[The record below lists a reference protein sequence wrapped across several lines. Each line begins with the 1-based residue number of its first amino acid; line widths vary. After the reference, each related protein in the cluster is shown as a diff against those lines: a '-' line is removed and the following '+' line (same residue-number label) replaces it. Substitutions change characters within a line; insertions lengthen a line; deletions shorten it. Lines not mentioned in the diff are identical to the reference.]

1 MGLETGVYI
10 NDLVAANPTANDLE
24 SEGDDH
30 LRLIKAILKS
40 AFPGFTGSIWA
51 TGTDTG
57 TSNAYVLT
65 PAAKL
70 PAYVVNT
77 MVVFSPAN
85 TNTTTAPTVNISGLG
100 AVAIKAVDGSA
111 LLAGDL
117 QAGQFYAMIYDG
129 AQFKLTQVTKNYVD
143 QSAFNAALPGQP
155 GGNAQYPLVS
165 RNGSASFQPY
175 PAGVFYNAYD
185 LGAA

>member
-10 NDLVAANPTANDLE
+10 NDLVAANPTPNDLE

-30 LRLIKAILKS
+30 LRLIKTTAK
-40 AFPGFTGSIWA
+40 ATFPGFTGSVLA

-65 PAAKL
+65 PATPL

-77 MVVFSPAN
+77 MVVFTPTN

-100 AVAIKAVDGSA
+100 AQSIKAVDGAA

-117 QAGQFYAMIYDG
+117 QAGLPFTMIYDG
-129 AQFKLTQVTKNYVD
+129 AQFKLTHVTKNYVD
-143 QSAFNAALPGQP
+143 QSAFNATLPGQP

-175 PAGVFYNAYD
+175 PAGVNYNAYN